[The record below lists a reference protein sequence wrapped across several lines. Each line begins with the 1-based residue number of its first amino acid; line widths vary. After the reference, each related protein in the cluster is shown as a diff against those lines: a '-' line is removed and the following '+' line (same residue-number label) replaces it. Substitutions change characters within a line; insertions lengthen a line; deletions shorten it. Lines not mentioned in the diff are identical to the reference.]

1 MVDLASGLV
10 AFLNTQTA
18 VTAIVGNRI
27 QPLPSPQVRAGFPC
41 LIYQVVSDVPQDY
54 TLTGTSGLTQSH
66 ILITCLEWYGPGSY
80 GVSHGL
86 ALTLKDIL
94 SGFQGTFPDGTRI
107 FTVEVDSISDV
118 FQSDALLSSANIHL
132 LVTYQDD

>member
-10 AFLNTQTA
+10 AYLNTQTA
-18 VTAIVGNRI
+18 VTAVVGNRI

-41 LIYQVVSDVPQDY
+41 LVYQVVSDTPQDY
-54 TLTGTSGLTQSH
+54 TLSGAAGLTQSH
-66 ILITCLEWYGPGSY
+66 ILISCLEWFGPGSY
-80 GVSHGL
+80 SISHGL
-86 ALTLKDIL
+86 ALTLKDAL
-94 SGFQGTFPDGTRI
+94 SGFSGTFPNGTKI
-107 FTVEVDSISDV
+107 FFVEVDSISDV